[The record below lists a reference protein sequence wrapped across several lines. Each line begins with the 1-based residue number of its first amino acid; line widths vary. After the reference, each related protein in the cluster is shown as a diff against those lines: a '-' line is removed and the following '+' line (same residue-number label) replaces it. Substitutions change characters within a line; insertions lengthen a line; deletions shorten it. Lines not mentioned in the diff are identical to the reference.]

1 MTINSPILNDI
12 PGWFRD
18 HGREDDVVI
27 SSRVRLSRNLTGFL
41 FPNKMELK
49 DENRVN
55 TIITEAFDM
64 LGDEMSVISLDD
76 INSIERRMLAERSLI
91 SQDFTLDKHKC
102 LILSKDQKVSS
113 MINEHDHLRIAVL
126 ESGLG
131 LDPAFKK
138 MDNIESKLEK
148 LLDFAVSLEFGYL
161 NENIRNSGTG
171 MKVSIMVHLPAL
183 VRLSL
188 FDRAIK
194 SSLDKDFTVKG
205 FLGNDDGSLGD
216 LYQISNGL
224 AIGKSENEIISKLT
238 ETGMKLVNFERQ
250 AREEL
255 IQRRK
260 IELEDKIFRSV
271 GLVKNCRLL
280 GVGEAINVLTDIR
293 LGISLGFLTMD
304 IGIVNSLL
312 LMSQKAHIQ
321 FLLDDKK
328 NDFLTMDE
336 KRAELIRFSLGI
348 SN

>member
-1 MTINSPILNDI
+1 MTINSPILNEI

-18 HGREDDVVI
+18 TGKEEDVVI

-49 DENRVN
+49 DENRVKD
-55 TIITEAFDM
+55 IITEAFRM
-64 LGDEMSVISLDD
+64 LGDKMSIVSLAD
-76 INSIERRMLAERSLI
+76 INSVERRMLAERSLI
-91 SQDFTLDKHKC
+91 SQDFTLNKHKSF
-102 LILSKDQKVSS
+102 ILSEDQKVSC
-113 MINEHDHLRIAVL
+113 MINEHDHLRIAVF
-126 ESGLG
+126 ESGFE
-131 LDPAFKK
+131 LDKAFKAA
-138 MDNIESKLEK
+138 DNIESRLES

-171 MKVSIMVHLPAL
+171 MKVSVMVHLPAL

-194 SSLDKDFTVKG
+194 SSLDKEFTVKG

-224 AIGKSENEIISKLT
+224 AIGKDENEIIDKLT
-238 ETGMKLVNFERQ
+238 ETSMKLINFERQ

-255 IQRRK
+255 VQRRK
-260 IELEDKIFRSV
+260 IELEDKFFRSI
-271 GLVKNCRLL
+271 GLIKSCRLL
-280 GVGEAINVLTDIR
+280 SSGEAIKSLTDIR
-293 LGISLGFLTMD
+293 LGISLGFLKLD

-321 FLLDDKK
+321 FLLDVNKK
-328 NDFLTMDE
+328 DSLLLDE
-336 KRAELIRFSLGI
+336 KRAELIRNTLGFS
-348 SN
+348 N